1 LKSKAYILIVI
12 FLIAGYCHAQK
23 YACFDS
29 EYVLSSLPDYQQ
41 SQKRLDQYV
50 VDWQK
55 ELETKQQ
62 ELESLRNAYQQEA
75 YLLPENLKR
84 RRQEDLKT
92 KEQEVKNLQRERFG
106 VGGDLDK
113 KRAELIKPVQD
124 RVYNALQRLAS
135 EKGYAF
141 IFDKAGNSSLAYVN
155 PKYDVTSQVLEML
168 GVTGSASQGDSADTP
183 KESGG
188 KTASKSTSKDGGEK
202 KAMRESK
209 QSSGTGKMKR

>member
-1 LKSKAYILIVI
+1 MKSKAYILIVI